1 MCVSLCYLSLALVK
15 CPSLSC
21 FPIHLLH
28 DSMPPLFQP
37 SSLALHCHLS
47 TLPPPTHASPLL
59 FFVRPSRP
67 LLTQRRARNG
77 RPQPLH
83 FACFSGCAA
92 SVAALLSAGADVNAV
107 DSDGVCPLHWAA
119 LQGHA
124 EVVSQLLAAQAWP
137 NFMDASDARSTPLD
151 HAAGSGH
158 DGIAAAIRE
167 HGGYLRSEM
176 ELVRWSLG
184 G

>member
-1 MCVSLCYLSLALVK
+1 
-15 CPSLSC
+15 
-21 FPIHLLH
+21 
-28 DSMPPLFQP
+28 MPPLFQP